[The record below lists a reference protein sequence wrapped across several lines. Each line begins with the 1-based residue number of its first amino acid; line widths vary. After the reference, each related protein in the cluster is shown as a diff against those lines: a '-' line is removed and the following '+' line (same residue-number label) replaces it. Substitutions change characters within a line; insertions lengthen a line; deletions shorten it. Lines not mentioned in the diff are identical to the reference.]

1 MQMEP
6 GWGWGWGGGLLVAS
20 VARQPHSGPLS
31 PRQSPPHPQRQNKVE
46 LCRFIPDV
54 SAADIKTSRREREY
68 SPPLESAQ
76 TREEDIGR

>member
-1 MQMEP
+1 MQ
-6 GWGWGWGGGLLVAS
+6 GVGGGGLLVAS

-31 PRQSPPHPQRQNKVE
+31 LRQSPPHPQRRNKVE

-54 SAADIKTSRREREY
+54 SAASRREREY
-68 SPPLESAQ
+68 SPPLESAR